1 MIADDVCAT
10 RSRVADALE
19 ALMEHLMSLLACADL
34 LAIEGH
40 DVTAHEVRRSLM
52 RATTCL
58 HALRE
63 ELVTIEIVE
72 NYLRTYGGG
81 RSPPS

>member
-1 MIADDVCAT
+1 MIADDIGDK
-10 RSRVADALE
+10 RSRAANALS
-19 ALMEHLMSLLACADL
+19 ALVEHLMSLLACVDL
-34 LAIEGH
+34 LAAEGH
-40 DVTAHEVRRSLM
+40 DAAAREVRRSLM

-72 NYLRTYGGG
+72 NYLRTYAAGD
-81 RSPPS
+81 SEPS

>member
-1 MIADDVCAT
+1 MIVDDICAT

-19 ALMEHLMSLLACADL
+19 TLIEHLMTLMGCADL
-34 LAIEGH
+34 LAAGGH
-40 DVTAHEVRRSLM
+40 DVTAREVRRSLM
-52 RATTCL
+52 RAMTCL

-72 NYLRTYGGG
+72 NYLRTHGAD